1 MSAGYLYVMYSP
13 TLDCYKIGMTTRS
26 VDERL
31 KEANSSTWNI
41 PDYQIKLSKKVQDVE
56 TRELTIHKILNAYR
70 VHPNR
75 EFFKCP
81 FEQLQLLFS
90 LLDEVE
96 DDAKHQEIYTKFL
109 NDHIYPLDENEG
121 CTVPW
126 SKIEDRFQQWKKN
139 NGINRG
145 SVKELKKILEETYGK
160 LDRGVWESRF
170 RFEIKTDLNI

>member
-1 MSAGYLYVMYSP
+1 MSVGYLYVMYSP
-13 TLDCYKIGMTTRS
+13 TLDFYKIGMTTRS

-56 TRELTIHKILNAYR
+56 TREASLHKILNAYR

-90 LLDEVE
+90 LMDEVE

-109 NDHIYPLDENEG
+109 NEHIYPLDKNEL

-126 SKIEDRFQQWKKN
+126 SKIEDRFQQWKKA
-139 NGINRG
+139 NGITRG
-145 SVKELKKILEETYGK
+145 SVKELKKKLEEAYGK
-160 LDRGVWESRF
+160 PDRGVWESLF
-170 RFEIKTDLNI
+170 KIKMES